1 MAAGDLDGALALL
14 KQVPTPSPG
23 EEAGPFVSSRMQA
36 ARIHASQ
43 EATDKAIAS
52 CQEVLRLFPDN
63 SEARNFVAALQDQ
76 LKPGWHTVLSDT
88 IRFLPSLGRGALMT
102 LLLVL
107 CTMLV
112 SPLGGLLIALG
123 RISTLRPVSGLC
135 WFIIWFFR
143 GTPLLLQ
150 LFFIYY
156 GLPSLGITL
165 SPLTAAVIG
174 LGLNYSA
181 YLGEI
186 IRGAIQSIDH
196 GQMEAAKAIGMSYGQ
211 AMRRIIIPQTYKR
224 LMPPVGNEFIALIKD
239 TALVSTIAMVEL
251 MRAADQLFNTYFNI
265 TALALAA
272 VIYLVLTTIFTF
284 IFEKIEYR
292 AGSMNIANQ
301 PLLKLEN
308 ITKRFKSL
316 TAVNGVDLEVDPGEK
331 LVVIGPSGSGKST
344 LLRSIN
350 LLEEIDEGSI
360 RFEGREVGGRPAQ
373 RQTPSWTVP
382 RRSAPAGRRSAWFQH
397 FHLFRI

>member
-1 MAAGDLDGALALL
+1 MKYFTGRAIVALLFLCTLTGNCLGAVDYDQLFRQSSDLMAQGDLGGALALL
-14 KQVPTPSPG
+14 KQVPVPVAG
-23 EEAGPFVSSRMQA
+23 EEAGAFVSSRMQA

-43 EATDKAIAS
+43 NATEKAIAS
-52 CQEVLRLFPDN
+52 CQEVLKLFPDN
-63 SEARNFVAALQDQ
+63 SEARNFLAALERQ

-88 IRFLPSLGRGALMT
+88 LRFLPNLAKGALMT

-107 CTMLV
+107 CTILV
-112 SPLGGLLIALG
+112 SPIGGLLIALG
-123 RISTLRPVSGLC
+123 RISTLLPVSGVC

-165 SPLTAAVIG
+165 SPFTSAVIG

-211 AMRRIIIPQTYKR
+211 AMRRVIIPQTYKR

-265 TALALAA
+265 TALVLAA
-272 VIYLVLTTIFTF
+272 MVYLVLTTIFTF

-292 AGSMNIANQ
+292 AGIY
-301 PLLKLEN
+301 EH
-308 ITKRFKSL
+308 R
-316 TAVNGVDLEVDPGEK
+316 
-331 LVVIGPSGSGKST
+331 
-344 LLRSIN
+344 
-350 LLEEIDEGSI
+350 
-360 RFEGREVGGRPAQ
+360 
-373 RQTPSWTVP
+373 
-382 RRSAPAGRRSAWFQH
+382 
-397 FHLFRI
+397 

>member
-1 MAAGDLDGALALL
+1 MRYNIGRVLLALLFLWMMTGNCLGAVDYDHLFRQSSDLMAQGDLDGALALL
-14 KQVPTPSPG
+14 KKVPTPAPG
-23 EEAGPFVSSRMQA
+23 EDAGAFVSSRMQA

-43 EATDKAIAS
+43 KAPDKAIAD
-52 CQEVLRLFPDN
+52 CQEVLTLFPDN
-63 SEARNFVAALQDQ
+63 SEARNFVAALKEQA
-76 LKPGWHTVLSDT
+76 KPAWHTVLSDT
-88 IRFLPSLGRGALMT
+88 IRFLPSLAKGALTT

-112 SPLGGLLIALG
+112 SPLGGLLVALG
-123 RISTLRPVSGLC
+123 RISTLRPISGLC
-135 WFIIWFFR
+135 WLIIWFFR

-156 GLPSLGITL
+156 GLPSLGITM
-165 SPLTAAVIG
+165 SPLAAAVLG

-224 LMPPVGNEFIALIKD
+224 LMPPIGNEFIALIKD

-272 VIYLVLTTIFTF
+272 VIYLLLTTIFTF

-292 AGSMNIANQ
+292 AGIY
-301 PLLKLEN
+301 EH
-308 ITKRFKSL
+308 R
-316 TAVNGVDLEVDPGEK
+316 
-331 LVVIGPSGSGKST
+331 
-344 LLRSIN
+344 
-350 LLEEIDEGSI
+350 
-360 RFEGREVGGRPAQ
+360 
-373 RQTPSWTVP
+373 
-382 RRSAPAGRRSAWFQH
+382 
-397 FHLFRI
+397 

>member
-1 MAAGDLDGALALL
+1 MKILAGRAFVALLFLWTLAGSCLGAVDYDQLFRQSSDLMAQGDLDGALALL
-14 KQVPTPSPG
+14 RQVPTPAAG
-23 EEAGPFVSSRMQA
+23 EEADAFVSSRMQA
-36 ARIHASQ
+36 ARILASQ
-43 EATDKAIAS
+43 HETTKALAT
-52 CQEVLRLFPDN
+52 CQEVLKLFPDN
-63 SEARNFVAALQDQ
+63 SEARNFVAALKDQ

-88 IRFLPSLGRGALMT
+88 LRFLPSLAKGAVMT

-107 CTMLV
+107 STMLV

-123 RISTLRPVSGLC
+123 RISTVRPVSWLC

-165 SPLTAAVIG
+165 APFTAAVIG

-211 AMRRIIIPQTYKR
+211 AMRRVIIPQTYKR
-224 LMPPVGNEFIALIKD
+224 LMPPIGNEFIALIKD

-251 MRAADQLFNTYFNI
+251 MRAADQMFNTYFNI
-265 TALALAA
+265 TALVLAA
-272 VIYLVLTTIFTF
+272 FLYLLLTTFFTF
-284 IFEKIEYR
+284 IFEKIEHR
-292 AGSMNIANQ
+292 
-301 PLLKLEN
+301 
-308 ITKRFKSL
+308 
-316 TAVNGVDLEVDPGEK
+316 PGIHE
-331 LVVIGPSGSGKST
+331 
-344 LLRSIN
+344 
-350 LLEEIDEGSI
+350 
-360 RFEGREVGGRPAQ
+360 Q
-373 RQTPSWTVP
+373 R
-382 RRSAPAGRRSAWFQH
+382 
-397 FHLFRI
+397 

>member
-1 MAAGDLDGALALL
+1 MKYIIGRAAMALLFLCMVAAPCLGGDDYDQLFRRSGDLMAQGDLDGALALL
-14 KQVPTPSPG
+14 KQVPAPQ
-23 EEAGPFVSSRMQA
+23 AGADGSAFVSSRMQA
-36 ARIHASQ
+36 ARIHAAQ
-43 EATDKAIAS
+43 DEVGKALAD
-52 CQEVLRLFPDN
+52 CREVLKIFPDN
-63 SEARNFVAALQDQ
+63 SEARNQLAALERAQRS
-76 LKPGWHTVLSDT
+76 PWATFLSDCL
-88 IRFLPSLGRGALMT
+88 RFLPSLAKGAMMT

-123 RISTLRPVSGLC
+123 RISKFRPVSGLC

-165 SPLTAAVIG
+165 APMTAAVIG

-196 GQMEAAKAIGMSYGQ
+196 GQMEAAKAIGMTYGQ
-211 AMRRIIIPQTYKR
+211 AMRRVIIPQTYKR

-251 MRAADQLFNTYFNI
+251 MRSADQLFNTYFNV
-265 TALALAA
+265 TALVLAA
-272 VIYLVLTTIFTF
+272 VIYLLLTTMFTF

-292 AGSMNIANQ
+292 AGIY
-301 PLLKLEN
+301 EH
-308 ITKRFKSL
+308 R
-316 TAVNGVDLEVDPGEK
+316 
-331 LVVIGPSGSGKST
+331 
-344 LLRSIN
+344 
-350 LLEEIDEGSI
+350 
-360 RFEGREVGGRPAQ
+360 
-373 RQTPSWTVP
+373 
-382 RRSAPAGRRSAWFQH
+382 
-397 FHLFRI
+397 

>member
-1 MAAGDLDGALALL
+1 MALLFLCSLAGSCFAEDYDQLFRASNDLMAQGDLAGAVTLL
-14 KQVPTPSPG
+14 NQVPAPV
-23 EEAGPFVSSRMQA
+23 AGGDAGAFVSSRMQV
-36 ARIHASQ
+36 ARIHAA
-43 EATDKAIAS
+43 ENDLDRATAS
-52 CQEVLRLFPDN
+52 CQEVLKLFPDN
-63 SEARNFVAALQDQ
+63 NEARNFVAALDA
-76 LKPGWHTVLSDT
+76 LRKPRWHTILAD
-88 IRFLPSLGRGALMT
+88 ILRFLPSLAKGTLMT

-156 GLPSLGITL
+156 GLPAFGITL
-165 SPLTAAVIG
+165 PPLTAAVIG

-251 MRAADQLFNTYFNI
+251 MRSADQLFNTYFNI

-292 AGSMNIANQ
+292 AGIY
-301 PLLKLEN
+301 EH
-308 ITKRFKSL
+308 R
-316 TAVNGVDLEVDPGEK
+316 
-331 LVVIGPSGSGKST
+331 
-344 LLRSIN
+344 
-350 LLEEIDEGSI
+350 
-360 RFEGREVGGRPAQ
+360 
-373 RQTPSWTVP
+373 
-382 RRSAPAGRRSAWFQH
+382 
-397 FHLFRI
+397 

>member
-1 MAAGDLDGALALL
+1 MIIPSFFTKPVCRRYASSSPPRSPTLRISGLSPSSARAAGVHL
-14 KQVPTPSPG
+14 P
-23 EEAGPFVSSRMQA
+23 
-36 ARIHASQ
+36 
-43 EATDKAIAS
+43 DKT
-52 CQEVLRLFPDN
+52 R
-63 SEARNFVAALQDQ
+63 
-76 LKPGWHTVLSDT
+76 
-88 IRFLPSLGRGALMT
+88 
-102 LLLVL
+102 
-107 CTMLV
+107 
-112 SPLGGLLIALG
+112 
-123 RISTLRPVSGLC
+123 RPVSGFC

-165 SPLTAAVIG
+165 APFTAAVIG

-196 GQMEAAKAIGMSYGQ
+196 GQMEAAKAIGMTYGQ
-211 AMRRIIIPQTYKR
+211 AMRRVIVPQTYKR

-292 AGSMNIANQ
+292 AGIY
-301 PLLKLEN
+301 E
-308 ITKRFKSL
+308 
-316 TAVNGVDLEVDPGEK
+316 
-331 LVVIGPSGSGKST
+331 
-344 LLRSIN
+344 
-350 LLEEIDEGSI
+350 
-360 RFEGREVGGRPAQ
+360 Q
-373 RQTPSWTVP
+373 R
-382 RRSAPAGRRSAWFQH
+382 
-397 FHLFRI
+397 

>member
-1 MAAGDLDGALALL
+1 MKISMKFLSGRAFVALLFLLVIAGSSLAAVDCDQIFRQSSDLMAQGDLDGALKLL
-14 KQVPTPSPG
+14 RQVPVPTQG
-23 EEAGPFVSSRMQA
+23 EDAAPFVSSRMQA
-36 ARIHASQ
+36 ARIHAAQ
-43 EATDKAIAS
+43 EMPDKALQS
-52 CQEVLRLFPDN
+52 CQEVLKLYPDN
-63 SEARNFVAALQDQ
+63 SEARNFVAALKAQV
-76 LKPGWHTVLSDT
+76 KPRWHTVLSDVL
-88 IRFLPSLGRGALMT
+88 RFLPALAKGTLMT

-107 CTMLV
+107 CTILV
-112 SPLGGLLIALG
+112 SPLGGLLLALG
-123 RISTLRPVSGLC
+123 RISTLRPLAAIC
-135 WFIIWFFR
+135 WFITWFFR

-165 SPLTAAVIG
+165 APLTAAVIG

-211 AMRRIIIPQTYKR
+211 TMRRVIIPQTYKR

-265 TALALAA
+265 TALGLAA
-272 VIYLVLTTIFTF
+272 VIYLLLTTIFTF

-292 AGSMNIANQ
+292 AGIY
-301 PLLKLEN
+301 EH
-308 ITKRFKSL
+308 R
-316 TAVNGVDLEVDPGEK
+316 
-331 LVVIGPSGSGKST
+331 
-344 LLRSIN
+344 
-350 LLEEIDEGSI
+350 
-360 RFEGREVGGRPAQ
+360 
-373 RQTPSWTVP
+373 
-382 RRSAPAGRRSAWFQH
+382 
-397 FHLFRI
+397 